1 MTMQGMGPMM
11 PYTDHTLRGVALLA
25 PCPDVP
31 ISSYLDT
38 YSGMAPLQVIYGS
51 RDQDGCVAYGQ
62 SIAIFEPGGSPSH
75 FIHLPG
81 GSHYGFTDE
90 GSMQDATISRE
101 DHQVTAAAGWLAWW
115 KYTLESDTSALP
127 YLRGDRMLLPE
138 GPEIHTQYRERAPL
152 EVDRFSAPSDVTT
165 TW

>member
-1 MTMQGMGPMM
+1 MGVWPMVS
-11 PYTDHTLRGVALLA
+11 PSPSSSPEAAL
-25 PCPDVP
+25 
-31 ISSYLDT
+31 
-38 YSGMAPLQVIYGS
+38 
-51 RDQDGCVAYGQ
+51 
-62 SIAIFEPGGSPSH
+62 SH

-138 GPEIHTQYRERAPL
+138 GPEIHTQYRERAPWRSTGSPRPATSPPPGGGPRHRGYRGPDL
-152 EVDRFSAPSDVTT
+152 HQRLLVRHIRRHDGGWP
-165 TW
+165 